1 MKIFEQL
8 GIFLHQNSMLLLLQP
23 QFKATNIA
31 SLKHRNID
39 NLKRFVF
46 LLFFVSE
53 VQYLAFRVSTACQYL
68 SSLTNANHSR
78 RENWIVQLLCS
89 HLTSMLIISNNKKSC
104 NRPLLATQRHTI
116 YADQGVSDLHFFQNQ
131 TSPQHYAPL
140 QGAYKPDPKYFCPS
154 SSVGGPSAQSEMKIS
169 KEIFEGQFFLY
180 I

>member
-23 QFKATNIA
+23 QFKAKNNA

-53 VQYLAFRVSTACQYL
+53 VLYLAFRVSTACQYL

-89 HLTSMLIISNNKKSC
+89 HLTSMLIISNDK
-104 NRPLLATQRHTI
+104 NRAIFPLLATLRHTI
-116 YADQGVSDLHFFQNQ
+116 YADAVMDSLIYRLLFILLLFNI
-131 TSPQHYAPL
+131 
-140 QGAYKPDPKYFCPS
+140 
-154 SSVGGPSAQSEMKIS
+154 QSCNVM
-169 KEIFEGQFFLY
+169 
-180 I
+180 